1 MDFRSNE
8 ADRIAQSVRAYP
20 HRLMVIACLYPVV
33 ATRCRGSR
41 SFMMNY
47 AKPAAVV
54 AAMIET
60 SQKKS
65 TLDLRDL
72 LIRATYQSKP
82 AGSGVIPDDA
92 VVLAK

>member
-20 HRLMVIACLYPVV
+20 YRLVIACLYPVV

-41 SFMMNY
+41 SFMMDY
-47 AKPAAVV
+47 AKPAEVV

-60 SQKKS
+60 SQKK
-65 TLDLRDL
+65 LALGPRDR
-72 LIRATYQSKP
+72 LIRATYQSKQ
-82 AGSGVIPDDA
+82 AGYGVIPDDA